1 MIIHTL
7 FLHYMIYLRSRH
19 RMGEI
24 RLFLVELVQFVRAFC
39 HHLVVL
45 IHEAICRETCKGI
58 IKDQLRTEV

>member
-45 IHEAICRETCKGI
+45 IHEAVAGYGRG
-58 IKDQLRTEV
+58 